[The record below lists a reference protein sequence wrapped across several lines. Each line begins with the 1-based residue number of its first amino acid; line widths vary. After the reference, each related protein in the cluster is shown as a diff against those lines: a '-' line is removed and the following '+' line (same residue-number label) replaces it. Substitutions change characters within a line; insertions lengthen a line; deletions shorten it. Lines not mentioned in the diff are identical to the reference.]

1 MKRTAVEQPHLS
13 SAKVSTDAHSAT
25 LYLPTVKS
33 VPGHATWLSL
43 NCKVSLAAEQ
53 VCARTPGPGAA
64 HRRSAGAAVHSQ
76 VAKVRTRTWGNT
88 HKHAGS
94 DKIQSVYMYLV
105 QKAQGWGWKSVTTAP
120 KLHLRNSSPR
130 THVVSQRTEVGTR

>member
-64 HRRSAGAAVHSQ
+64 HTAAPQVPPFTVRWLKYVHERGETHTNTQ
-76 VAKVRTRTWGNT
+76 AQTRYNQFTC
-88 HKHAGS
+88 
-94 DKIQSVYMYLV
+94 I
-105 QKAQGWGWKSVTTAP
+105 
-120 KLHLRNSSPR
+120 
-130 THVVSQRTEVGTR
+130 